1 MENLIFTLINQLQN
15 IGLKVVSTVCDQG
28 PTNQAAV
35 TQLCAETNETKDQF
49 YFNVGELVAILFD
62 VPHLLKNTRNALLK
76 STFEFRDGKLAK
88 FEYTKKAFELDQ
100 KKIYRQLLKLKP
112 EHFKEGDS
120 FYKMKVAVAAAQLS
134 NSMAGSIEN
143 FVASG
148 DLCTEYKCGVTD
160 ESPHFSLWSHLI
172 EEIPTWKLW
181 QRKFDTKTNA
191 YAWKNVTNYYPFLNG
206 WVINMKS
213 IMFLWSQVK
222 KLGFSYLCC

>member
-1 MENLIFTLINQLQN
+1 M
-15 IGLKVVSTVCDQG
+15 
-28 PTNQAAV
+28 
-35 TQLCAETNETKDQF
+35 
-49 YFNVGELVAILFD
+49 
-62 VPHLLKNTRNALLK
+62 LK

-88 FEYTKKAFELDQ
+88 FEYTKKAFELDE

-120 FYKMKVAVAAAQLS
+120 FYKIKVAVAAAQLS

-148 DLCTEYKCGVTD
+148 DLCTEALNTAEFVHIIDILFDSMNGSTLKSSIGKKYKCGVTD

-172 EEIPTWKLW
+172 EEIPTH
-181 QRKFDTKTNA
+181 TKTNT